1 MKWKKILTGTLA
13 AAMLFS
19 NASVANLTALAKE
32 TAVVSLES
40 ARETLGTLM
49 NEAIEKV
56 NIEKDGIKYSQAS
69 KDAVMVKYAAAR
81 KVKNNSGATEEQ
93 LEAAIKDLRE
103 ALDNLEQLCKVTVDK
118 RFTNDIKVTLTAE
131 HAEYASENE
140 DSAEFYV
147 PLKEKVT
154 VTTSEKDGN
163 IPFSGWE
170 MTVNNG
176 GSSEDSGT
184 KIVSNSTVYTFY
196 VTGETHLEPVYGETD
211 EKPAEEK
218 GVERIHELGKLQGSK
233 YVQSQ
238 MGSIYLEVKEK
249 LNRGKIVYFSGTPC
263 QVDGL
268 IAFLGKEY
276 DNLICQD
283 IICHGVPSPKIWKQ
297 YLKQFNIEKN
307 AKILFRDK
315 RTGWESYSFTIDQRE
330 KYTQRASENLYM
342 KVFLNN
348 LCLRPSC
355 YQCHSKGNFRKSD
368 ITLGDFWGVE
378 KVCSEMYNEKG
389 TSLILINSEK
399 GKKIFGKIKRNL
411 KIKEINIEEAIKY
424 NESIY
429 KSAFENK
436 KREKF
441 MSEIDKKKESF
452 NNIAWKY
459 VKDPV
464 ILRVKKKLY
473 NLLNC

>member
-1 MKWKKILTGTLA
+1 MQWKKILTGTLA

-19 NASVANLTALAKE
+19 NASVANLTVLAKE

-131 HAEYASENE
+131 NAEYASENE

-163 IPFSGWE
+163 TPFSAWE
-170 MTVNNG
+170 MTVNSG

-196 VTGETHLEPVYGETD
+196 VTGETHLEPVYSETD

-218 GVERIHELGKLQGSK
+218 IVLTCSTGYETDSAYFLTKREIPKKYSVVE
-233 YVQSQ
+233 
-238 MGSIYLEVKEK
+238 
-249 LNRGKIVYFSGTPC
+249 
-263 QVDGL
+263 
-268 IAFLGKEY
+268 
-276 DNLICQD
+276 
-283 IICHGVPSPKIWKQ
+283 HGVVMTD
-297 YLKQFNIEKN
+297 E
-307 AKILFRDK
+307 R
-315 RTGWESYSFTIDQRE
+315 GWER
-330 KYTQRASENLYM
+330 
-342 KVFLNN
+342 
-348 LCLRPSC
+348 
-355 YQCHSKGNFRKSD
+355 YQNKEEGFVRGAALTKRSVAKRKGNSGIFKAKLKS
-368 ITLGDFWGVE
+368 E
-378 KVCSEMYNEKG
+378 
-389 TSLILINSEK
+389 
-399 GKKIFGKIKRNL
+399 
-411 KIKEINIEEAIKY
+411 
-424 NESIY
+424 
-429 KSAFENK
+429 ENK
-436 KREKF
+436 VWYGRAYIIYTDGETTYTKY
-441 MSEIDKKKESF
+441 SEI
-452 NNIAWKY
+452 IRY
-459 VKDPV
+459 PQQ
-464 ILRVKKKLY
+464 
-473 NLLNC
+473 

>member
-218 GVERIHELGKLQGSK
+218 IVLTCSTGYETDSAYFLTKREIPKKYSVVE
-233 YVQSQ
+233 
-238 MGSIYLEVKEK
+238 
-249 LNRGKIVYFSGTPC
+249 
-263 QVDGL
+263 
-268 IAFLGKEY
+268 
-276 DNLICQD
+276 
-283 IICHGVPSPKIWKQ
+283 HGVVMTDERGWERYQNKEEGFVRGAALTKRSVAKRKGNSGIFKAKLKCEKNKVWYGRAYIIYTDGETTYTKYSEIIRYPQQSLLPATSISLLSSLFPASFHGISLPAACVDSFQFQTLKYPIPRPSFFHVETISFSPSPR
-297 YLKQFNIEKN
+297 LKNPP
-307 AKILFRDK
+307 
-315 RTGWESYSFTIDQRE
+315 
-330 KYTQRASENLYM
+330 AS
-342 KVFLNN
+342 
-348 LCLRPSC
+348 
-355 YQCHSKGNFRKSD
+355 
-368 ITLGDFWGVE
+368 
-378 KVCSEMYNEKG
+378 
-389 TSLILINSEK
+389 
-399 GKKIFGKIKRNL
+399 
-411 KIKEINIEEAIKY
+411 
-424 NESIY
+424 
-429 KSAFENK
+429 
-436 KREKF
+436 
-441 MSEIDKKKESF
+441 
-452 NNIAWKY
+452 
-459 VKDPV
+459 
-464 ILRVKKKLY
+464 
-473 NLLNC
+473 

>member
-118 RFTNDIKVTLTAE
+118 RFTNNIKVTLTAE

-163 IPFSGWE
+163 TPFSGWE
-170 MTVNNG
+170 MTVNSG

-196 VTGETHLEPVYGETD
+196 VTGETHLEPVYSETD

-218 GVERIHELGKLQGSK
+218 IVLTCSTGYETDSAYFLTKREIPKKYSVVE
-233 YVQSQ
+233 
-238 MGSIYLEVKEK
+238 
-249 LNRGKIVYFSGTPC
+249 
-263 QVDGL
+263 
-268 IAFLGKEY
+268 
-276 DNLICQD
+276 
-283 IICHGVPSPKIWKQ
+283 HGVVMTDERGWERYQNKEEGFVRGAALTKRSVAKRKGNSGIFKAK
-297 YLKQFNIEKN
+297 LKCEKN
-307 AKILFRDK
+307 KVWYGRAYIIYTDGE
-315 RTGWESYSFTIDQRE
+315 TTYT
-330 KYTQRASENLYM
+330 KY
-342 KVFLNN
+342 
-348 LCLRPSC
+348 
-355 YQCHSKGNFRKSD
+355 
-368 ITLGDFWGVE
+368 
-378 KVCSEMYNEKG
+378 
-389 TSLILINSEK
+389 
-399 GKKIFGKIKRNL
+399 
-411 KIKEINIEEAIKY
+411 
-424 NESIY
+424 
-429 KSAFENK
+429 
-436 KREKF
+436 
-441 MSEIDKKKESF
+441 SEI
-452 NNIAWKY
+452 IRY
-459 VKDPV
+459 PQQ
-464 ILRVKKKLY
+464 
-473 NLLNC
+473 

>member
-1 MKWKKILTGTLA
+1 MKCRKTKKYILCMVLLFSFLLSGCLDSSAIEGNADGTQGESAPVEYRCISNPESKKKICVILKNYHGDYWEGVIKGVEKA
-13 AAMLFS
+13 
-19 NASVANLTALAKE
+19 AKE
-32 TAVVSLES
+32 VDAAIYLGGIDN
-40 ARETLGTLM
+40 ETDISGQIRLM

-163 IPFSGWE
+163 TPFSGWE

-218 GVERIHELGKLQGSK
+218 IVLNCSTGYQTDSAYFLTKREIPKKYSVVE
-233 YVQSQ
+233 
-238 MGSIYLEVKEK
+238 
-249 LNRGKIVYFSGTPC
+249 
-263 QVDGL
+263 
-268 IAFLGKEY
+268 
-276 DNLICQD
+276 
-283 IICHGVPSPKIWKQ
+283 HGVVMTDERGWERYQNKEEGFVRGAALTKRSVAKRKGNSGIFKAK
-297 YLKQFNIEKN
+297 LKCEKN
-307 AKILFRDK
+307 KVWYGRAYIIYTDGE
-315 RTGWESYSFTIDQRE
+315 TTYT
-330 KYTQRASENLYM
+330 KY
-342 KVFLNN
+342 
-348 LCLRPSC
+348 
-355 YQCHSKGNFRKSD
+355 
-368 ITLGDFWGVE
+368 
-378 KVCSEMYNEKG
+378 
-389 TSLILINSEK
+389 
-399 GKKIFGKIKRNL
+399 
-411 KIKEINIEEAIKY
+411 
-424 NESIY
+424 
-429 KSAFENK
+429 
-436 KREKF
+436 
-441 MSEIDKKKESF
+441 SEI
-452 NNIAWKY
+452 IRY
-459 VKDPV
+459 PQQ
-464 ILRVKKKLY
+464 
-473 NLLNC
+473 